1 MVAYD
6 DLTAVDQY
14 ILVKLNDVVKEVR
27 KDCEEYDYVD
37 TSKVLMNFMVNE
49 LSSYYCDF
57 TKDILYCNAL
67 NDTRRRQ
74 VQTVYWKCLDAL
86 VKLWAPFLCYTTE
99 EVWMH
104 FNNDEAESVHY
115 CHFPAVE
122 SYANADALKEEFA
135 SLLDVRTDVMKALE
149 ESRNAKTIGT
159 AQEAEVQLTVCKED
173 ADKLNEGLNG
183 SLAQWLIVSKA
194 TVEVGA
200 ERSVKVVK
208 ATGTKCPRCWN
219 YSTEADENGLCPR
232 CQAVM
237 KAEK

>member
-1 MVAYD
+1 M
-6 DLTAVDQY
+6 
-14 ILVKLNDVVKEVR
+14 
-27 KDCEEYDYVD
+27 
-37 TSKVLMNFMVNE
+37 
-49 LSSYYCDF
+49 
-57 TKDILYCNAL
+57 
-67 NDTRRRQ
+67 
-74 VQTVYWKCLDAL
+74 
-86 VKLWAPFLCYTTE
+86 
-99 EVWMH
+99 
-104 FNNDEAESVHY
+104 
-115 CHFPAVE
+115 E

-159 AQEAEVQLTVCKED
+159 AQEAEVQLTVCEED